1 MWIKEEKLMKDSRS
15 KKPLS
20 GAAFFTHAWKEHGP
34 LKTMLSGI
42 QRIAD
47 DAYKGGYQD
56 GYREGYQHGVLNT
69 LAIFGNK
76 QNRDR

>member
-1 MWIKEEKLMKDSRS
+1 MDQGGKINEGFSQQEA
-15 KKPLS
+15 PLRCS
-20 GAAFFTHAWKEHGP
+20 IFHPRVEGARTSENHVEW
-34 LKTMLSGI
+34 
-42 QRIAD
+42 
-47 DAYKGGYQD
+47 YKGGYQD